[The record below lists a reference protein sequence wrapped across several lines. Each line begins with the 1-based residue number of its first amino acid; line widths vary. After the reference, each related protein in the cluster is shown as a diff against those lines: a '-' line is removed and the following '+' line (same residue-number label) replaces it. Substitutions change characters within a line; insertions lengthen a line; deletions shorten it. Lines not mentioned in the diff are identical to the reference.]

1 MTTAIEHLS
10 NLHYNPIVHEYNFF
24 EFYKAL
30 SPRKNDI
37 LLSYLVLPM
46 YFNSKTNLFFR
57 NAKTT
62 SSIITLS
69 NKRERLIGLENSLVQ
84 FKGLTNRCIQR
95 LLDEGYITIDN
106 AMSINVRER
115 KGNSLNNKNINF
127 FSNLARILSQNEVD
141 ITYRLLGI
149 KKL

>member
-46 YFNSKTNLFFR
+46 YFNSKTNLF
-57 NAKTT
+57 
-62 SSIITLS
+62 
-69 NKRERLIGLENSLVQ
+69 
-84 FKGLTNRCIQR
+84 
-95 LLDEGYITIDN
+95 
-106 AMSINVRER
+106 
-115 KGNSLNNKNINF
+115 
-127 FSNLARILSQNEVD
+127 
-141 ITYRLLGI
+141 LGML
-149 KKL
+149 KPQVPL